1 MSNLLKF
8 YTDAIGIADLIA
20 DDKGNISGGVFS
32 GELRDATIDGRR
44 LILPTYENL
53 RRTDTTNFINFHPL
67 KENVIRRGESKV
79 MLAIRSWST
88 RRAFT
93 TMAALLTETLT
104 LALDNSKHTRLSP
117 DQASFIKCLGDVDAT
132 SLRNLVDILASCTKS
147 TATHA
152 GVAIFV
158 RRPGPRI
165 GVESRRV
172 RRVATMNFPLY
183 ERIAELY
190 EQDFGD
196 KIKLPK
202 GQKHV
207 REKRT
212 VNDVE
217 IRKSDVALFKV
228 LFELVINNIA
238 VKEHWVCETDSDIG
252 PTFVSLLMTVRKF
265 AEVANSVAQLFEN
278 VFGDAEQIKYNL
290 EWSTT
295 LNDINSLAAE
305 VDHIPMQD
313 GNDGAVAE
321 ENTGIPSVSSDARIE
336 SPKTQIAQ
344 QPAISTNQTVAKP
357 QVAATSVAS
366 NVEQP
371 KVIVPENR
379 PRLPPVAVPMT
390 NQQHHQQQLGLS
402 VAMNPMFN
410 GGQMQQPA
418 KESLYGG
425 NRLKGLDEL
434 HAEEQRANI
443 QRMLE
448 QRERGMQAFQQN
460 QAQAQQQQMPGMLT
474 PNQPVQGV
482 QTQIVHNGVVYQA
495 VAPVSN
501 TGVMQNGTMPNVL
514 GNRIPNNGPI
524 TLNHLVPVN
533 NGMNGMFPGMM
544 GMQPMAGRNAPIFGQ
559 TVMGGNPMMMNN
571 MGGMTRLM

>member
-8 YTDAIGIADLIA
+8 YTDAIGIADLVA

-53 RRTDTTNFINFHPL
+53 RRTDTANFMNFHPL

-147 TATHA
+147 NASHA

-172 RRVATMNFPLY
+172 RRIATMSFPLY
-183 ERIAELY
+183 ERISELY

-196 KIKLPK
+196 KVKLPK

-238 VKEHWVCETDSDIG
+238 VKEHWISETDSDIG

-265 AEVANSVAQLFEN
+265 AENTNKVAQLFEN
-278 VFGDAEQIKYNL
+278 VFSDVEQIKYNL
-290 EWSTT
+290 EWSTV
-295 LNDINSLAAE
+295 LDDINSLSTE

-313 GNDGAVAE
+313 GNDGAMAE
-321 ENTGIPSVSSDARIE
+321 ENNGVPSLSSDARIE
-336 SPKTQIAQ
+336 GSKIQIEKP
-344 QPAISTNQTVAKP
+344 PAINVNKTVASP
-357 QVAATSVAS
+357 QVATAAVTSS
-366 NVEQP
+366 VEQP
-371 KVIVPENR
+371 KVNVPENR
-379 PRLPPVAVPMT
+379 PRLPPVAAPMT
-390 NQQHHQQQLGLS
+390 NQNHQLGMS
-402 VAMNPMFN
+402 VAMTPMFGN
-410 GGQMQQPA
+410 GQIQQPV

-434 HAEEQRANI
+434 QAEEQRANV

-448 QRERGMQAFQQN
+448 QRERGMRSLQQN
-460 QAQAQQQQMPGMLT
+460 QQQPVLAQVPGMLMN
-474 PNQPVQGV
+474 NQPVQGA
-482 QTQIVHNGVVYQA
+482 QAQIVHNGVVYQA
-495 VAPVSN
+495 VAPVQSGGIMP
-501 TGVMQNGTMPNVL
+501 GVMPGMMPGMMPN
-514 GNRIPNNGPI
+514 GIPTNGPI

-533 NGMNGMFPGMM
+533 NGMHPGVM
-544 GMQPMAGRNAPIFGQ
+544 GMQQMSGRNSPIFGQ
-559 TVMGGNPMMMNN
+559 TVQANTPMMMMNN
-571 MGGMTRLM
+571 VGGMTRLM